1 MNSKLEDFVNSLKL
15 PANGQYSGNEYII
28 TFDNSDDFSDVFNLI
43 SLNKT
48 LTAEDNMVATE
59 DNCISVFTDG

>member
-28 TFDNSDDFSDVFNLI
+28 TFDNSDDFSDIFNLI

-59 DNCISVFTDG
+59 DNCISIFTDG

>member
-28 TFDNSDDFSDVFNLI
+28 TFDNSDDFSDIFNLI